1 MPARDDEIGT
11 ITPGKRADFVALDA
25 DPFEVG
31 AEGLRDIGVVA
42 TVLGGRHQPV
52 R

>member
-1 MPARDDEIGT
+1 MDHEVGS

-31 AEGLRDIGVVA
+31 ATRLRDIGVLG
-42 TVLGGRHQPV
+42 TVLSGQHHPV
-52 R
+52 G